1 MPLNGAFAILANES
15 DQGRRL
21 DAVVAEHI
29 PGCSRALAA
38 NLISNHEILVDNRP
52 KKPGYRIK
60 SGEKILGRIPAPVQ
74 TEYQPEPIPLHI
86 LYQDSHIVVINK
98 QAGLVVHP
106 APGHSSGTLVNALL
120 HHCPDLAGI
129 GGEIRP
135 GIVHRLDKDTSGTMV
150 VAKTAHAHENL
161 AGQFKS
167 RSVQKKYLAL
177 VYGELKSD
185 EGSLKL
191 PIGRHP
197 VHRKRM
203 STTAP
208 RGRLAET
215 SWRVLRRINGITLL
229 ELTLKTGRTHQIR
242 VHCSAMGHS
251 IVGDQVYRTRKWMQN
266 IDRLFPGKSSATAAR
281 LKAVSR
287 QMLHAWQL
295 GLTHPDTGE
304 YMTFE
309 SPVPADMEELIEEL
323 EGEEQSAWS
332 KGQRAKGK
340 GQRAKGKGR
349 RA

>member
-21 DAVVAEHI
+21 DAVVAAHI
-29 PGCSRALAA
+29 PGCSRSLAA
-38 NLISNHEILVDNRP
+38 NLISNHEIVVDNLP

-60 SGEKILGRIPAPVQ
+60 AGDKILGRIPAPVE

-86 LYQDSHIVVINK
+86 LYQDSHIVVLNK

-106 APGHSSGTLVNALL
+106 APGHGSGTLVNALL
-120 HHCPDLAGI
+120 YHCPDLAGI

-150 VAKTAHAHENL
+150 VAKTASAHENL
-161 AGQFKS
+161 ARQFKN
-167 RSVQKKYLAL
+167 RTVQKKYLAL

-203 STTAP
+203 STASP
-208 RGRLAET
+208 KGRDAET
-215 SWRVLRRINGITLL
+215 RWKVRERLGGITLL
-229 ELTLKTGRTHQIR
+229 ESSLKTGRTHQIR
-242 VHCSAMGHS
+242 VHCATMGHPV
-251 IVGDQVYRTRKWMQN
+251 VGDPVYRPRKLWTN
-266 IDRLFPGKSSATAAR
+266 LKNLLPNLPPAVITA
-281 LKAVSR
+281 LKLISR

-295 GLTHPDTGE
+295 GFRHPAE
-304 YMTFE
+304 NKFLIFE
-309 SPVPADMEELIEEL
+309 SPLPPDMADIINFL
-323 EGEEQSAWS
+323 
-332 KGQRAKGK
+332 
-340 GQRAKGKGR
+340 R
-349 RA
+349 RANF